1 MNDDWFIHFD
11 RVGLAAV
18 IVAVISIGRT
28 ARLLT
33 YDDYPPVAWA
43 RTKVQHWLLSGD
55 RRMRWVALTE
65 CPFCLAPYLA
75 AGMLAW
81 MWASDLHWTWWLIN
95 GWWAMSYLSAILV
108 ARDEQPE

>member
-1 MNDDWFIHFD
+1 MPLRFDWPS
-11 RVGLAAV
+11 VVAV
-18 IVAVISIGRT
+18 IVAVISIART

-43 RTKVQHWLLSGD
+43 REKAKLWFLSGE
-55 RRMRWVALTE
+55 RRMKWVALTE
-65 CPFCLAPYLA
+65 CPFCLAPYLT

-81 MWASDLHWTWWLIN
+81 MWLSDLHWTWWLAN
-95 GWWAMSYLSAILV
+95 GWWAMSYVAAIIV